1 MTATKRKTRI
11 LPLNILIMIVIL
23 AAVTP
28 TFLHTPA
35 HAQTPFDT
43 PGAPTVTTIDHD
55 SLSISWTRVAG
66 IPGYPPVLY
75 NLSFR
80 AGTSGDWIVTGAD
93 FDTPPHVQNG
103 LQPNTLYQWR
113 VQSVGFGT
121 SEWSGVGQAWT
132 EGGFTP
138 PPPPIRPPT
147 PFTPSVT
154 PLNHDSLQISWS
166 SVPGATGYD
175 LRWRRDGTSSWTDA
189 YSVSAGHRIPDLQ
202 PETRYEAQVRAKN
215 IAGASEWSGGT
226 KGTTLPQPD
235 LKVSVTTGA
244 QDIAAG
250 ASIALAATASDP
262 LEEKLS
268 YNWTASP
275 AEGSF
280 HNATLLTPTWTA
292 PAPSADQPVTLTLT
306 VSGTYNRIKSDT
318 VVLTVVPLP
327 GIPTAVSVSVTT
339 LPQDIAGG
347 TNINLSE
354 TVGIRVK
361 FVGNVDGPLRLL

>member
-1 MTATKRKTRI
+1 M
-11 LPLNILIMIVIL
+11 
-23 AAVTP
+23 
-28 TFLHTPA
+28 
-35 HAQTPFDT
+35 
-43 PGAPTVTTIDHD
+43 
-55 SLSISWTRVAG
+55 
-66 IPGYPPVLY
+66 
-75 NLSFR
+75 
-80 AGTSGDWIVTGAD
+80 
-93 FDTPPHVQNG
+93 
-103 LQPNTLYQWR
+103 
-113 VQSVGFGT
+113 GFGT

-138 PPPPIRPPT
+138 PPPPIRPGTPT
-147 PFTPSVT
+147 VTTIDHDSLSISWTPVALKPGLPPALYNLSFRAGTSGSWRSFGAGTDTPPHVQNGLQPNTLYQWRVQSAGFGTSEWSGIGQAWTASVYTPPPPPVRPSRPVTPSVT

-215 IAGASEWSGGT
+215 IAGASEWSDRI
-226 KGTTLPQPD
+226 KGATLPPPD
-235 LKVSVTTGA
+235 LEVSVTTGT

-268 YNWTASP
+268 YSWAASP

-280 HNATLLTPTWTA
+280 HNATLLAPTWTA
-292 PAPSADQPVTLTLT
+292 PAPNADQLVTLTLT
-306 VSGTYNRIKSDT
+306 VTGTYTRIKSDT
-318 VVLTVVPLP
+318 VVLAVAPLP
-327 GIPTAVSVSVTT
+327 GLPTAASVSVTT

-361 FVGNVDGPLRLL
+361 FVGKVDGPLRLR